1 MLANDLGVD
10 TMAQHLEPFGFGQIT
25 GIDLEGEMRGV
36 LPSTAW
42 KARSYRKPE
51 QQRWYAGETISL
63 GIGQGYNSFTILQM
77 AQAITTLAGGG
88 ERHRPHLVREVVD
101 VVSGNK
107 TAIAAEKVEP
117 VPIKPEHMAFIRHA
131 LIGVTLEGTSASSF
145 RGAPYQSAGKTGT
158 AQVVALKENE
168 KYNAAKIAEHLRDHA
183 LYIAFAPA
191 DAPTI
196 ALAMVVEN
204 GGFGAQSAAP
214 IARRVFDYALLGLVP
229 SAEDIALTQQGK
241 SAAPVG
247 KQRPAD
253 EYPLPGV
260 ASVAPVGEQ
269 RVAKEGSR

>member
-1 MLANDLGVD
+1 
-10 TMAQHLEPFGFGQIT
+10 
-25 GIDLEGEMRGV
+25 
-36 LPSTAW
+36 
-42 KARSYRKPE
+42 
-51 QQRWYAGETISL
+51 
-63 GIGQGYNSFTILQM
+63 
-77 AQAITTLAGGG
+77 
-88 ERHRPHLVREVVD
+88 
-101 VVSGNK
+101 
-107 TAIAAEKVEP
+107 
-117 VPIKPEHMAFIRHA
+117 MAFIRHA